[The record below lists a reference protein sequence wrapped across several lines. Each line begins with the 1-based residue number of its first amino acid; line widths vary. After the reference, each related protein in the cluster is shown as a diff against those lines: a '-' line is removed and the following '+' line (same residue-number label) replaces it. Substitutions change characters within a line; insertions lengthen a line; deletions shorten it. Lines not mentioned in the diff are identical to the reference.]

1 MKHYDALVLMMN
13 AGTAKLIQSPNYLL
27 TWEELN
33 ETLLN
38 NNIQVAEEIQ
48 EPLKNAL
55 CDVYSLGVE
64 VGYTI
69 AKNENEGEKK
79 HGK

>member
-1 MKHYDALVLMMN
+1 MKHYDALALMMN
-13 AGTAKLIQSPNYLL
+13 AGTAKLIKNPRYLM

-33 ETLLN
+33 EILLN
-38 NNIQVAEEIQ
+38 NNIQVAEEVQ
-48 EPLKNAL
+48 EALKNAL

-64 VGYTI
+64 AGYTI
-69 AKNENEGEKK
+69 AKNEGEKK